1 MEKSNTL
8 DDLKTA
14 QQELID
20 HHKELVKC
28 AEDLKEANDNL
39 DIEEIEKEKRVV
51 EVNNDLEDIL
61 FTVSHNIR
69 KSVANILG
77 ISRLLC
83 EDENLEE
90 GELREML
97 TIIIESADS
106 LNISTEELSKF
117 IYFKKKGSSN
127 NRQR

>member
-1 MEKSNTL
+1 MENNNTL
-8 DDLKTA
+8 KDLKNA
-14 QQELID
+14 QQELII

-28 AEDLKEANDNL
+28 AEELKEANDNL

-51 EVNNDLEDIL
+51 EVNKDLEDML

-83 EDENLEE
+83 DDEHLEE

-97 TIIIESADS
+97 TIIIESAES
-106 LNISTEELSKF
+106 LNITTEELSNF
-117 IYFKKKGSSN
+117 IYLKKEISN
-127 NRQR
+127 NTKK